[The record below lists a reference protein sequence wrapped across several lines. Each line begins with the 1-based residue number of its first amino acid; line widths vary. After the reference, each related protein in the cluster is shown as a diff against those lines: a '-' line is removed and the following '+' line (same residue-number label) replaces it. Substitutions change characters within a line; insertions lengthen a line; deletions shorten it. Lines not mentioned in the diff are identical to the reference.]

1 MNSRQIESARRQMV
15 EQQVR
20 AWEVLDDR
28 VLGVIAQVR
37 RELFVP
43 PAYRDV
49 AFADV
54 EIPLIAG
61 QAAMLP
67 PKVDG
72 RILQAL
78 AVQEGDAVLDV
89 GTGSGF
95 LAACL
100 ARLAGGVQSIEIQA
114 ELTGRAQ
121 ENVRASGIGGV
132 RLETKDAMQLDDTD
146 RYDAIAVT
154 GSLPLYDT
162 RFERA
167 LKIGGRLFVIVG
179 EAPAMEA
186 MLVRRVSG
194 GEWVRESL
202 FETVVAPLVNAPRPS
217 SFVF

>member
-1 MNSRQIESARRQMV
+1 MQTETARRQMV

-43 PAYRDV
+43 SAWRSV

-54 EIPLIAG
+54 EIPLARG
-61 QAAMLP
+61 QSMLA

-78 AVQEGDAVLDV
+78 NVAQGEQVLDV
-89 GTGSGF
+89 GTGSGY

-100 ARLAGGVQSIEIQA
+100 ARLAGSVRSIEIHEDFTA
-114 ELTGRAQ
+114 RAR
-121 ENVRASGIGGV
+121 ENVRASGISGIT
-132 RLETKDAMQLDDTD
+132 LETLDALTLEERD

-154 GSLPLYDT
+154 GSLPVYDP

-167 LKIGGRLFVIVG
+167 LKIGGRLFVVVG
-179 EAPAMEA
+179 QAPVMQAL
-186 MLVRRVSG
+186 LVRRVSDS
-194 GEWVRESL
+194 EWVRESL
-202 FETVVAPLVNAPRPS
+202 FETVIAPLVNAPRPS
-217 SFVF
+217 PFTF

>member
-1 MNSRQIESARRQMV
+1 MNTIENARRQMV

-54 EIPLIAG
+54 EIPLG
-61 QAAMLP
+61 QGQSMLP

-78 AVQEGDAVLDV
+78 AVQEGETVLDV

-100 ARLAGGVQSIEIQA
+100 ARLAGGVRSIEIFP
-114 ELTGRAQ
+114 ELARRAH

-132 RLETKDAMQLDDTD
+132 QIETLDAMQLADTD

-154 GSLPLYDT
+154 GSLPVYDA
-162 RFERA
+162 RFERG
-167 LKIGGRLFVIVG
+167 LREGGRLFAIVG
-179 EAPAMEA
+179 QAPAMEA
-186 MLVRRVSG
+186 ILVRRVSSA
-194 GEWVRESL
+194 EWVRESL
-202 FETVVAPLVNAPRPS
+202 FETVVVPLVNAPRPS
-217 SFVF
+217 PFVF

>member
-1 MNSRQIESARRQMV
+1 MNSQQLEIARRQMV

-28 VLGVIAQVR
+28 VLGVMAQVR

-43 PAYRDV
+43 PAFRDV

-54 EIPLIAG
+54 EIPLGHG
-61 QAAMLP
+61 QSMLA

-78 AVQEGDAVLDV
+78 AVQEGETVLDV
-89 GTGSGF
+89 GTGSAY

-100 ARLAGGVQSIEIQA
+100 ARLAGAVRSVEIFPDLSA
-114 ELTGRAQ
+114 RAQ

-132 RLETKDAMQLDDTD
+132 RIETLDAMLLEETD

-154 GSLPLYDT
+154 GSLPVYDA

-167 LKIGGRLFVIVG
+167 LKVGGRLFVVVG
-179 EAPAMEA
+179 QQPVMEA
-186 MLVRRVSG
+186 MLVRRVAPA
-194 GEWVRESL
+194 EWLRESL
-202 FETVVAPLVNAPRPS
+202 FETVVAPLENAPQPS
-217 SFVF
+217 RFVF

>member
-1 MNSRQIESARRQMV
+1 MQTEIARRQMV

-43 PAYRDV
+43 PAYRSV

-54 EIPLIAG
+54 EIPLGHG
-61 QAAMLP
+61 QFMLA

-78 AVQEGDAVLDV
+78 ALSEGESVLDV

-100 ARLAGGVQSIEIQA
+100 ARLAGSVRSIELYEDFTA
-114 ELTGRAQ
+114 RAR
-121 ENVRASGIGGV
+121 ENVRACGIGGIS
-132 RLETKDAMQLDDTD
+132 LETMDATTLEEQD

-154 GSLPLYDT
+154 ASLPVYDA

-167 LKIGGRLFVIVG
+167 LKIGGRLFVVVG
-179 EAPAMEA
+179 QAPVMQA
-186 MLVRRVSG
+186 MLVRRVG
-194 GEWVRESL
+194 AGEWVRESL
-202 FETVVAPLVNAPRPS
+202 FETVIAPMVNARRPS
-217 SFVF
+217 PFTF